1 MNAVSTLH
9 SAALELN
16 AKGWAIFPCQPR
28 GKTPATA
35 RGCLD
40 AVANDPA
47 RINTWWGIFPD
58 LNIGVAT
65 GAVSGFFV
73 LDIDGDN
80 GEASLRKLEEERGKL
95 TATIEAITGKGR
107 HCYFRMGKHG
117 DVRNSAGQI
126 APGLDIRGSGG
137 YVLAPPSVHPNGR
150 AYAWSVDS
158 ADEFADAPEW
168 LHDLIRADRAA
179 NGTAKGKPLEH
190 WHRVLTNDI
199 HNGERNSTLTSICG
213 KLLHYGVTD
222 LIILN
227 DIMLCVN
234 KARCEQPLGETE
246 VEDIVANVARSHLR
260 RLRGDD

>member
-1 MNAVSTLH
+1 
-9 SAALELN
+9 
-16 AKGWAIFPCQPR
+16 
-28 GKTPATA
+28 
-35 RGCLD
+35 
-40 AVANDPA
+40 
-47 RINTWWGIFPD
+47 
-58 LNIGVAT
+58 
-65 GAVSGFFV
+65 
-73 LDIDGDN
+73 
-80 GEASLRKLEEERGKL
+80 
-95 TATIEAITGKGR
+95 
-107 HCYFRMGKHG
+107 
-117 DVRNSAGQI
+117 
-126 APGLDIRGSGG
+126 
-137 YVLAPPSVHPNGR
+137 VHPNGR
-150 AYAWSVDS
+150 AYVWSVDS

-179 NGTAKGKPLEH
+179 NGGAKGKPLEH